1 MSEMVDRVAAA
12 IRPLLYGSDLM
23 ADSEVGDIA
32 RAAIEAM
39 REPTEAMVEA
49 GWDTGL
55 EYGPG
60 DALAVNPEV
69 CFSAMIDAALKG

>member
-32 RAAIEAM
+32 RAAIEALSM
-39 REPTEAMVEA
+39 DREMLWRSTLRCVFRP
-49 GWDTGL
+49 
-55 EYGPG
+55 
-60 DALAVNPEV
+60 
-69 CFSAMIDAALKG
+69 